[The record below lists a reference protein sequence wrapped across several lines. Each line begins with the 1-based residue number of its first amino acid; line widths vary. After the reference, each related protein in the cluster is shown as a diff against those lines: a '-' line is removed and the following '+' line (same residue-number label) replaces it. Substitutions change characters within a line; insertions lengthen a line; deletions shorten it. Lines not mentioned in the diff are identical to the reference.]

1 MTGKRKQITKI
12 DYLSFTFAP
21 VELRQISELAKEG
34 AVLKC
39 IPRMQSFEQSVLSTI
54 RPLIGNPDYFYC
66 RKEGETVVPVSS
78 GEVDEL
84 RGILTASHFMTMEH
98 LIRSNYKKDVNARL
112 LKEARGVFNQFF
124 SVSEFEINPDATF
137 YSAYS
142 DIINNYGVKWLDHLC
157 RSELTQFM
165 DMLNNDIGVPIPAP
179 RFSLRERK
187 GGLYG
192 YAASAD
198 ILLDGLMPC
207 GVVAWGAINHGV
219 MVSFSGAGCD
229 CLDFVALRRI
239 LNCIPGLHITRVDIA
254 LDDYFGR
261 FIKYAGAV
269 DAAED
274 GLFNPQRGQSPC
286 WMAIQSG
293 TIHPSMAKELGKKF
307 GLIADK
313 GCSFYV
319 GSRKNG
325 KCGRIYEKG
334 LQMQSIDFPNWVR
347 AEGEL
352 HNKDRYIPLDVLD
365 YPDDYFAGM
374 YPAFEKW
381 LLELHTE
388 DVIPTRVITF
398 KNKFKTTRDNAV
410 HNMSRMAGR
419 IINWLSNVEGL
430 SPDVIVSQMTRHLKD
445 TDYPAR
451 LLAPLPPE
459 LDYLPIFE
467 PQLG

>member
-1 MTGKRKQITKI
+1 MTGKRNQLTKI

-21 VELRQISELAKEG
+21 VELRRMTELAKAG
-34 AVLKC
+34 AVLKA
-39 IPRMQSFEQSVLSTI
+39 IPRMDTFELSLLSTI
-54 RPLIGNPDYFYC
+54 RPMVDKPDYFYY
-66 RKEGETVVPVSS
+66 RQDGDDITRFSAS
-78 GEVDEL
+78 EVDDM
-84 RGILTASHFMTMEH
+84 RGILTASHFATMEH
-98 LIRSNYKKDVNARL
+98 LIRSHYKQGATARL
-112 LKEARGVFNQFF
+112 IDESRRVFNQFF
-124 SVSEFEINPDATF
+124 SVSEFDMFPDVAFHDSYAEMVKT
-137 YSAYS
+137 
-142 DIINNYGVKWLDHLC
+142 YGVQWLDHLC
-157 RSELTQFM
+157 RAELTQFM
-165 DMLNNDIGVPIPAP
+165 DMLNHDIGVPIPAP

-192 YAASAD
+192 YSASAD

-229 CLDFVALRRI
+229 CLDFVALRRV
-239 LNCIPGLHITRVDIA
+239 LSTVAGVRITRVDIA
-254 LDDYFGR
+254 LDDYDGR
-261 FIKYAGAV
+261 VIKYVGAV
-269 DAAED
+269 DAAES
-274 GLFNPQRGQSPC
+274 GLFNPQRGQLPS

-293 TIHPSMAKELGKKF
+293 SIIPSLAKELSKRF

-334 LQMQSIDFPNWVR
+334 LQMQSEDFPHWVR

-352 HNKDRYIPLDVLD
+352 HNKDREIPLDVLD

-374 YPAFEKW
+374 YPAFEQW
-381 LLELHTE
+381 LSALQTE

-398 KNKFKTTRDNAV
+398 KNKFKTCRDNAV

-419 IINWLSNVEGL
+419 LINWLYRVEDL
-430 SPDVIVSQMTRHLKD
+430 PPDVIVKQMINHLGVAD
-445 TDYPAR
+445 FPAR
-451 LLAPLPPE
+451 LLSPPPPE
-459 LDYLPIFE
+459 CDFLPAFE

>member
-1 MTGKRKQITKI
+1 MTGKRKQLTKI

-21 VELRQISELAKEG
+21 VELRRMTELAKDG

-39 IPRMQSFEQSVLSTI
+39 IPRMNSFELSMLSTI
-54 RPLIGNPDYFYC
+54 RPMTGNSDFFYC
-66 RKEGETVVPVSS
+66 RKEGEEVIPVSS
-78 GEVDEL
+78 SEVDEL
-84 RGILTASHFMTMEH
+84 RGVLTASHFMTMEH
-98 LIRSNYKKDVNARL
+98 LIRTHYKKDANKHL
-112 LKEARGVFNQFF
+112 ISEARRVFDQFF
-124 SVSEFEINPDATF
+124 SVSEFEMFPDVSF
-137 YSAYS
+137 HSSYSEMVKT
-142 DIINNYGVKWLDHLC
+142 YGVQWLDHLC
-157 RSELTQFM
+157 RAELTQFM

-192 YAASAD
+192 YSASAD

-207 GVVAWGAINHGV
+207 GVVAWGAVNHGV

-229 CLDFVALRRI
+229 CLDFVALRRV
-239 LNCIPGLHITRVDIA
+239 LTGIPAVRITRVDLA
-254 LDDYFGR
+254 LDDYDGR
-261 FIKYAGAV
+261 VIKYTGAV
-269 DAAED
+269 DAAES
-274 GLFNPQRGQSPC
+274 GLFNPQRGQLPC

-293 TIHPSMAKELGKKF
+293 NIIPSLAKELGKRF
-307 GLIADK
+307 GLVADK

-319 GSRKNG
+319 GSRQNG

-334 LQMQSIDFPNWVR
+334 LQMQSTDFPNWVR

-374 YPAFEKW
+374 YPAFEQW
-381 LLELHTE
+381 LTALQTE
-388 DVIPTRVITF
+388 DIIPTRVITF
-398 KNKFKTTRDNAV
+398 KNKFKTCRDNAV

-419 IINWLSNVEGL
+419 LINWLANVEGL
-430 SPDVIVSQMTRHLKD
+430 SPDVIISQMTRHLED

-451 LLAPLPPE
+451 LLAPPPPE